1 MLKWNFISFGLDRL
15 CYTGWRMATRTVRAK
30 TKRRVGGAR
39 RCLQVLEIL
48 AGEPYAL
55 GLADLSDAMSLPKS
69 STHRLMSL
77 LVESGFVEL
86 EPATKRYALSAK
98 TLWIGSS
105 YLRNSAVERS
115 ALAVMPQLSDETGT
129 TSHLGVWDS
138 GAVLILHSTDP
149 SNATSLF
156 VEVGER
162 RPVHASAL
170 GKALLA
176 YRPAAD
182 LGSVFD
188 GALVQFTPRTITTM
202 AAMEE
207 ELLRVREA
215 GVAID
220 DEEYAPGMRCIAAPI
235 RNQYGVVAAMGI
247 SGDLSLIQ
255 DESMPR
261 LRRLVQDAALRVS
274 AQLGYRPLSAQFST
288 NRAGVPAAG
297 RSSSGTEDEMPVS
310 AGRRSG
316 LVSVATADQSGQ

>member
-1 MLKWNFISFGLDRL
+1 M
-15 CYTGWRMATRTVRAK
+15 CYNQGNVSKRTERPKAK
-30 TKRRVGGAR
+30 SRVGGAR
-39 RCLQVLEIL
+39 RCLQALEIL
-48 AGEPYAL
+48 AGEPNVFS
-55 GLADLSDAMSLPKS
+55 LAELSSSLSLPKS

-86 EPATKRYALSAK
+86 EPTTMRYALAAK
-98 TLWIGSS
+98 VLWIGSS

-115 ALAVMPQLSDETGT
+115 ARTVMPQLSDETGT

-170 GKALLA
+170 GKALVA

-182 LGSVFD
+182 LRSIFG
-188 GALVQFTPRTITTM
+188 GRLVQFTPRTITTM

-220 DEEYAPGMRCIAAPI
+220 DEEYASGLRCLAAPV

-247 SGDLSLIQ
+247 SGDLSLIK
-255 DESMPR
+255 DEAIPR

-288 NRAGVPAAG
+288 NRVSILPAG
-297 RSSSGTEDEMPVS
+297 RGSSGVEEETPMG
-310 AGRRSG
+310 AGRRNS
-316 LVSVATADQSGQ
+316 LVSAATQGQSDQ